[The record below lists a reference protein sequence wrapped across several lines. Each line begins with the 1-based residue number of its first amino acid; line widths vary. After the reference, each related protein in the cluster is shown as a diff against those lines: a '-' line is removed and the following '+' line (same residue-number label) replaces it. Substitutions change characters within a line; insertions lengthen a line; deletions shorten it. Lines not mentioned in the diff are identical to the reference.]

1 MQRLL
6 CSFLLK
12 CLFHSR
18 LLVSVQLFQKFLPI
32 ARIIIVGLVFV
43 AASVSSSSQNSPA
56 PYELFHQTDTTTEE
70 TGSIIL
76 KCRDSDTAEELDIS
90 EISFFLNRSSVAD
103 PSLRERGDITVVPVG
118 STGIKFN
125 LTRRLEGNYTC
136 GKRVDVANVRESVPR
151 TLVCKWELAL

>member
-1 MQRLL
+1 M
-6 CSFLLK
+6 
-12 CLFHSR
+12 
-18 LLVSVQLFQKFLPI
+18 I
-32 ARIIIVGLVFV
+32 
-43 AASVSSSSQNSPA
+43 
-56 PYELFHQTDTTTEE
+56 HQTDSTTEE

-103 PSLRERGDITVVPVG
+103 PSLRERGDITVVPVR

-125 LTRRLEGNYTC
+125 LTRRLEGKYTC
-136 GKRVDVANVRESVPR
+136 GKRVDIANVRESVPR